1 MAYIGFAPVGKP
13 LTSNDLVD
21 GIVTEAKLGSLAVT
35 AGKIGAG
42 AIIEA
47 KIGSDAVTL
56 TKIANASVTA
66 PKIANANVLTSEIKL
81 DAIRSTLIA
90 PLENL
95 QEDASITGTALDD
108 PTNIDLLNNSVVY
121 CTAAADTNFAVNF
134 RGDGSTALNSIMTT
148 GNSISAAVMVT
159 STGSAY
165 YINAVKV
172 DGSAITPKVQGG
184 SAIDAGNANSIDV
197 YLFTII
203 KTGDAAFTI
212 LESQTQ
218 FA

>member
-21 GIVTEAKLGSLAVT
+21 GIVTEAKLGPLAVT

-95 QEDASITGTALDD
+95 QEDASITASAFDAT
-108 PTNIDLLNNSVVY
+108 TNIDILNNSVVY
-121 CTAAADTNFAVNF
+121 STAASDTNFAVNF

>member
-42 AIIEA
+42 A
-47 KIGSDAVTL
+47 
-56 TKIANASVTA
+56 
-66 PKIANANVLTSEIKL
+66 
-81 DAIRSTLIA
+81 
-90 PLENL
+90 
-95 QEDASITGTALDD
+95 
-108 PTNIDLLNNSVVY
+108 
-121 CTAAADTNFAVNF
+121 AVNF
-134 RGDGSTALNSIMTT
+134 RGDGSTPLNSIMTT

>member
-1 MAYIGFAPVGKP
+1 
-13 LTSNDLVD
+13 
-21 GIVTEAKLGSLAVT
+21 
-35 AGKIGAG
+35 
-42 AIIEA
+42 
-47 KIGSDAVTL
+47 
-56 TKIANASVTA
+56 
-66 PKIANANVLTSEIKL
+66 
-81 DAIRSTLIA
+81 
-90 PLENL
+90 
-95 QEDASITGTALDD
+95 
-108 PTNIDLLNNSVVY
+108 
-121 CTAAADTNFAVNF
+121 
-134 RGDGSTALNSIMTT
+134 MTT

-203 KTGDAAFTI
+203 KTGGAAFTI